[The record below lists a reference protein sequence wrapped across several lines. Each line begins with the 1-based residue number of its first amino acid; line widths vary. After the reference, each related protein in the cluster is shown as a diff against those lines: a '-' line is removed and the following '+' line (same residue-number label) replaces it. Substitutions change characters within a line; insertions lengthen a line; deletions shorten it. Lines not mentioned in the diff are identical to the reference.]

1 VTAPLVPPGSAGE
14 GAPDGPRPGDR
25 LDRWITI
32 EPDGSATVHTGKV
45 EVGQGLH
52 VALAQLVA
60 DELDLPFERVRVAP
74 VDTASS
80 PDEGVTA
87 GSRSM
92 EETGRAIHRVAA
104 EVRAA
109 LLDAAASRLGA
120 LAGDLS
126 IGDGEVAAPDGRRV
140 AYAALAGSEALARP
154 FAGTGQP
161 KPPGRRRLLGDQMP
175 RADLAAKVTGRP
187 YFVQDL
193 ELPGMLH
200 GRVVR
205 PPGPGATLAA
215 FDTDAV
221 TSLPGVVAVV
231 RDGRFLGVVA
241 EREEQAIVA
250 AARARRAAAWDDG
263 PPIPSIADPRYLL
276 TAPSEETLLRERRDE
291 GALSQGVR
299 TFRAEYTRPYLAH
312 AAIGPSCAIA
322 RFDADGWTTW
332 SHTQGPFRLRNEL
345 SRVLGVDPAD
355 VRVIHANGPGCY
367 GHNGADDVALDA
379 ALLARAVRGR
389 PVRVQ
394 WMRDDEFAWE
404 PFGTPMVVQIAA
416 AVDGEGRI
424 VDWRH
429 DVWGHG
435 SGSRP
440 TMAARPGVASLLA
453 ARHLADP
460 FAGAQPMRAGDLRNA
475 APIYSVPNERIAGH
489 YVPEAPLRISSLRS
503 LGSHANVFA
512 IESMLDEIAEAV
524 GADPIELRLR
534 HLDDER
540 GRAVIEA
547 VAELAGWK
555 PRERG
560 DGERGRGLGFARC
573 KDSSAY
579 AAVIAEVELGRELRV
594 TRAWAGVDAGM
605 VVSRD
610 GLRNQVEGGIVQ
622 AVSWT
627 LHEAVQTDGS
637 RVATRDWASY
647 RTLRFSEAPEVDVIL
662 VDRPDDPPMGV
673 GEALAGPT
681 TAAIANAVANAVG
694 LRVRDLPFTRR
705 RLEGAIA

>member
-1 VTAPLVPPGSAGE
+1 
-14 GAPDGPRPGDR
+14 
-25 LDRWITI
+25 
-32 EPDGSATVHTGKV
+32 
-45 EVGQGLH
+45 
-52 VALAQLVA
+52 
-60 DELDLPFERVRVAP
+60 
-74 VDTASS
+74 
-80 PDEGVTA
+80 
-87 GSRSM
+87 
-92 EETGRAIHRVAA
+92 
-104 EVRAA
+104 
-109 LLDAAASRLGA
+109 
-120 LAGDLS
+120 
-126 IGDGEVAAPDGRRV
+126 
-140 AYAALAGSEALARP
+140 
-154 FAGTGQP
+154 
-161 KPPGRRRLLGDQMP
+161 
-175 RADLAAKVTGRP
+175 
-187 YFVQDL
+187 
-193 ELPGMLH
+193 
-200 GRVVR
+200 
-205 PPGPGATLAA
+205 
-215 FDTDAV
+215 
-221 TSLPGVVAVV
+221 
-231 RDGRFLGVVA
+231 
-241 EREEQAIVA
+241 
-250 AARARRAAAWDDG
+250 
-263 PPIPSIADPRYLL
+263 
-276 TAPSEETLLRERRDE
+276 
-291 GALSQGVR
+291 
-299 TFRAEYTRPYLAH
+299 
-312 AAIGPSCAIA
+312 
-322 RFDADGWTTW
+322 
-332 SHTQGPFRLRNEL
+332 
-345 SRVLGVDPAD
+345 
-355 VRVIHANGPGCY
+355 
-367 GHNGADDVALDA
+367 
-379 ALLARAVRGR
+379 
-389 PVRVQ
+389 
-394 WMRDDEFAWE
+394 
-404 PFGTPMVVQIAA
+404 
-416 AVDGEGRI
+416 
-424 VDWRH
+424 
-429 DVWGHG
+429 
-435 SGSRP
+435 
-440 TMAARPGVASLLA
+440 
-453 ARHLADP
+453 
-460 FAGAQPMRAGDLRNA
+460 MRAGDLRNA
-475 APIYSVPNERIAGH
+475 APIYSVPNERTAGH